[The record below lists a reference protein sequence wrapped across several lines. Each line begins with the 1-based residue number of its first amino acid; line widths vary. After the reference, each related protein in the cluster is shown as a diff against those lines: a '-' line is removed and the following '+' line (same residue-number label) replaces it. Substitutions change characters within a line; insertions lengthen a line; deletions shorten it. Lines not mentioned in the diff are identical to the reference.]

1 MQYTETQCGCTGGA
15 SCDNSIYDEINADL
29 YMTNLPTVYNLN
41 GKNAKMV
48 LQTDG
53 VNSGGDIVV
62 DWKCNEGVN
71 PSARLD
77 ALTEKA
83 LEVVELGGW
92 PKTNQ
97 WASSFYNRVQNKLQN
112 VAKSA
117 NTKRKQLMKKGCA
130 FPEHWDWQEYLASQ
144 TEGTRYNQEDP
155 CMATQQVFLGFSRW
169 IEIYTK
175 DCKKSENKQL
185 NFHKQK
191 VRQVNK
197 IRNKMFVD
205 MECAKYIKKYDL

>member
-1 MQYTETQCGCTGGA
+1 MYET
-15 SCDNSIYDEINADL
+15 DHPIIH
-29 YMTNLPTVYNLN
+29 NLS
-41 GKNAKMV
+41 GKDAKLV

-53 VNSGGDIVV
+53 SGSGGDIVV
-62 DWKCNEGVN
+62 DWKCNQGRN

-92 PKTNQ
+92 PKTTH
-97 WASSFYNRVQNKLQN
+97 WDGKTFYNRVQKKLQN

-117 NTKRKQLMKKGCA
+117 NTKRKQLMDKGCA

-144 TEGTRYNQEDP
+144 TDETRYNQDDP
-155 CMATQQVFLGFSRW
+155 CLATQQVFLGFSRW

-175 DCKKSENKQL
+175 DCKKPENKQL

-191 VRQVNK
+191 VKQVNK